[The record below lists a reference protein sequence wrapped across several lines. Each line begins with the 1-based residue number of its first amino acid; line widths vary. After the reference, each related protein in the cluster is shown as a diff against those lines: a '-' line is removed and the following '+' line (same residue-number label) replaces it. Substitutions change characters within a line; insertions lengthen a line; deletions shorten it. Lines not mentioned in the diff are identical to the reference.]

1 MTSKAAP
8 HIEGTMKLKADDLIG
23 RLDYSLLTSSITEE
37 RVAAAAK
44 ETIRYRFNSLCVLP
58 WLVGRAAELL
68 KPAGLAAGTVV
79 AFPLG
84 GETSS
89 MKAAEAREG
98 LREGAGF
105 VDMVVAIGMI
115 KSGDFDG
122 FQDELAVVM
131 STAVSAAASLGA
143 SVSMRAILET
153 GLLTE
158 EEADRAAVAAAQ
170 SGYTVK
176 TSTGFGPR
184 GAEVAEVARLSKL
197 LSSPLATGRVGAEG
211 TAPGRDGHTRIKAS
225 GGIKNAEQAL
235 AMFAAG
241 AYYVGTS
248 SAPAIADELRQMEE
262 RGDL

>member
-1 MTSKAAP
+1 
-8 HIEGTMKLKADDLIG
+8 MKVTADDLIG
-23 RLDYSLLTSSITEE
+23 RLDYSLLTSLVTEE
-37 RVAAAAK
+37 RVEAAAE

-68 KPAGLAAGTVV
+68 KPAGLAAGTVI

-89 MKAAEAREG
+89 MKASEARDG

-105 VDMVVAIGMI
+105 LDMVVAVGMI
-115 KSGDFDG
+115 KSGDFEG
-122 FQDELAVVM
+122 FQVELAVVM
-131 STAVSAAASLGA
+131 AAVVSSAASLGRG
-143 SVSMRAILET
+143 VSMRAILET
-153 GLLTE
+153 GLLTD

-176 TSTGFGPR
+176 TSTGLGPR
-184 GAEVAEVARLSKL
+184 GATVAEVARLSKL

-211 TAPGRDGHTRIKAS
+211 AAPERGGHTRIKAS
-225 GGIKNAEQAL
+225 GGIKTAEQAL